1 MRWSARQLLGHNLVA
16 LLPVLHV
23 LPGGLWIDGKVN
35 SFKSTSL
42 HSLFEF
48 DLSSGGHEYMV
59 RNSGSP
65 PSSHDCGPVVVD
77 VGLSSCFLGR

>member
-59 RNSGSP
+59 RK
-65 PSSHDCGPVVVD
+65 SSRDCGPVVVD
-77 VGLSSCFLGR
+77 VGLSSCLLGR